1 LARPAS
7 PVQASCR
14 SSTSRIGEALSR
26 PGLHRDGGVQAHID
40 ESACSLL
47 PCRMGIRRGNHGA
60 FCFQSVLTEGGCSP
74 QVAASAS
81 SIVAYRLTAPAV
93 LQLASSRDRC
103 RTTAFRQADQAHSA
117 APRVRRGPG
126 EAGAGLASRRVGLLH
141 RIHPHLASRLSTA
154 AWRKA
159 VLHRR
164 RCRDCSRT
172 LPGSR
177 WTRFGGAGCVVARQT
192 RVIGCCLAKRLC
204 STTVGPGCRFT
215 ALRSSAAA
223 FRPPASSDLRAPRI
237 LAPRIAS
244 PHRCLSFKQP
254 NGFLLH
260 RASPSMRC
268 PRAG

>member
-1 LARPAS
+1 MEQAVPRFVGGT
-7 PVQASCR
+7 PV
-14 SSTSRIGEALSR
+14 GHR
-26 PGLHRDGGVQAHID
+26 PGASRA
-40 ESACSLL
+40 E
-47 PCRMGIRRGNHGA
+47 RGPPRYWMS
-60 FCFQSVLTEGGCSP
+60 CFG
-74 QVAASAS
+74 
-81 SIVAYRLTAPAV
+81 TAPVA
-93 LQLASSRDRC
+93 
-103 RTTAFRQADQAHSA
+103 
-117 APRVRRGPG
+117 G

-204 STTVGPGCRFT
+204 STKVGPGCRFN